1 MKVAKA
7 HPNWRAYADFT
18 NSIVIMGLSR
28 LVIKSLQYLCE
39 QLDAERIASGNV
51 RPMLQIKLDLV
62 GDQVRFVPDVE
73 EARGEASI
81 WGIVNSWVDSFYQ
94 AATLFKRL
102 DDAEGRYVK
111 ELADDMYVQ
120 MLLATV
126 NEHLSDTEEK
136 CVAFRST
143 YDQFSHLWTTDL
155 KDMFAEFLA
164 SSTVTTEHGETQP
177 DLEKFSAEITRLKKL
192 QTKISDLKT
201 PTDIGWLRV
210 SSEPVKQA
218 LATCVTKWIFAFT
231 DYLQRHVLTRLNNL
245 NDMVNRVGAGL
256 KEEVKEGD
264 ASKEPL
270 KRVMGHIR
278 DVKKAM
284 DSSRA
289 MFAPLRETVALLRSH
304 GVHVEQQKIGT
315 QSVMEYLE
323 TAPLKWDATVN
334 MTFKKKE
341 DIFPL
346 QNAEMDNIKQ
356 QVESFFLA
364 MREFRNR
371 FRKTA
376 PFSFSGPAEEAYGAV
391 DAFSKELHTME
402 GGAAQ
407 LNELEEVC
415 AARCDACR
423 VPMCACACACA
434 CA

>member
-1 MKVAKA
+1 
-7 HPNWRAYADFT
+7 
-18 NSIVIMGLSR
+18 
-28 LVIKSLQYLCE
+28 
-39 QLDAERIASGNV
+39 
-51 RPMLQIKLDLV
+51 
-62 GDQVRFVPDVE
+62 
-73 EARGEASI
+73 
-81 WGIVNSWVDSFYQ
+81 
-94 AATLFKRL
+94 
-102 DDAEGRYVK
+102 
-111 ELADDMYVQ
+111 
-120 MLLATV
+120 
-126 NEHLSDTEEK
+126 
-136 CVAFRST
+136 
-143 YDQFSHLWTTDL
+143 
-155 KDMFAEFLA
+155 
-164 SSTVTTEHGETQP
+164 
-177 DLEKFSAEITRLKKL
+177 
-192 QTKISDLKT
+192 
-201 PTDIGWLRV
+201 
-210 SSEPVKQA
+210 
-218 LATCVTKWIFAFT
+218 
-231 DYLQRHVLTRLNNL
+231 
-245 NDMVNRVGAGL
+245 
-256 KEEVKEGD
+256 
-264 ASKEPL
+264 
-270 KRVMGHIR
+270 MGHIR

-423 VPMCACACACA
+423 VPMCACACMTTHVWCRRCA
-434 CA
+434 AAVRAAHLQVQRDDGHAHGADAAEAPVGLQGARAVLVRRLADGAVERRQHGGARGQEQEAVRAAEALRRLQPDCQGLAGEARVSCDRVRECLPWRVPDAS